1 MYAIFRLW
9 TSAAIGNKSY
19 IYILEHDQLASLW
32 KWFWLSNG
40 TPEEVQCLFETFFLH
55 VGCVPARI
63 GLADAVTFALVRVP
77 NLQLLNSQTDMDEE
91 EKEGKAKDPLQVQ
104 TFASSSFDD

>member
-1 MYAIFRLW
+1 M
-9 TSAAIGNKSY
+9 
-19 IYILEHDQLASLW
+19 
-32 KWFWLSNG
+32 
-40 TPEEVQCLFETFFLH
+40 
-55 VGCVPARI
+55 PARI